1 MFLRQVASHN
11 HYQTLGVQLGAS
23 TTQVKAAFRDLAKKW
38 HPDQNGN
45 DAKAEL
51 KFRQIREAYECLSDR
66 AKRNEYDKICN
77 RQGFFRPL
85 QNPESVKEFSGVPDD
100 GSLTRK
106 QLVFLYSVALVLP
119 AFVSIIRSA
128 DNSLPPVNRETE
140 NLVFHASPPV
150 PEASMRDRLVR
161 AFYNPVSKSWERL
174 GDEQEPPRPLDLFKS
189 TVRENRGAYSA
200 TFQTVR
206 FIFTHGLST

>member
-11 HYQTLGVQLGAS
+11 HYQTLGLQLGAS
-23 TTQVKAAFRDLAKKW
+23 STQIKSAFRDLAKKW

-45 DAKAEL
+45 DEKAEL
-51 KFRQIREAYECLSDR
+51 KFRQIKEAYECLSDR
-66 AKRNEYDKICN
+66 AMRNEYDKSH
-77 RQGFFRPL
+77 FRHSFHPPL
-85 QNPESVKEFSGVPDD
+85 QNPVSGTQFSGVPDD
-100 GSLTRK
+100 GSLTRR
-106 QLVFLYSVALVLP
+106 QLIFLYSVALALP
-119 AFVSIIRSA
+119 AFVSVIRSA
-128 DNSLPPVNRETE
+128 DDSLTPVSRETD

-161 AFYNPVSKSWERL
+161 AFFNPVSKSWERL
-174 GDEQEPPRPLDLFKS
+174 GDEHEPPLPLDLFKS

-206 FIFTHGLST
+206 FILFLTA